1 MKKEIILN
9 NVKELVS
16 SFLYYN
22 RKEDEDLQLGEIEN
36 LIELKEISINDI
48 VNIFEKEL
56 RKNFENW
63 QSFHK
68 SIDYYIFMWN
78 FQTIRNVLFLFNII

>member
-1 MKKEIILN
+1 MWKN
-9 NVKELVS
+9 NIM
-16 SFLYYN
+16 
-22 RKEDEDLQLGEIEN
+22 KEDEDLQLGEIKN

-56 RKNFENW
+56 RKNIENW
-63 QSFHK
+63 QTFHK

>member
-16 SFLYYN
+16 SFLYYD

-56 RKNFENW
+56 RKNIEN
-63 QSFHK
+63 
-68 SIDYYIFMWN
+68 
-78 FQTIRNVLFLFNII
+78 